1 MTFIIFTKSIAAE
14 LYFVDVSQILNK
26 SKAGKQAQD
35 FLKKKFDEENDKL
48 KKESIA
54 LKKEE
59 SDLISKKKLVSNDEY
74 KKSLNLLRK
83 KNIDYQKKRRDASNN
98 WLKKKNEARAKLI
111 QTLNPILTKYMNE
124 NSIEMIVDKKYVLLA
139 NSKFDLTETIL
150 KILDKELKSIKLK

>member
-1 MTFIIFTKSIAAE
+1 MKHIKFFFIVFLTFIIFTKSIAAE

-48 KKESIA
+48 KKDSIA

-74 KKSLNLLRK
+74 KKSLNQEVNLSFFLS
-83 KNIDYQKKRRDASNN
+83 KN
-98 WLKKKNEARAKLI
+98 L
-111 QTLNPILTKYMNE
+111 
-124 NSIEMIVDKKYVLLA
+124 V
-139 NSKFDLTETIL
+139 
-150 KILDKELKSIKLK
+150 KSSFF